1 MTTVPLPHN
10 ITPTINIYIRLAQYP
25 VLADKIRAQM
35 RQELFQ
41 RGVIDERTFEAQV
54 REKAIESQ
62 HHERLNDPY
71 GQEEAHLWQKRLAR
85 VRDFHTDAIFA
96 DNLGIMLLDQIIHNV
111 LRNQPSPSPSSGLNF
126 NPELA
131 PWEVLFRQ
139 GEIYERLPESEF
151 ERGQHHLEEIKVV
164 LIKRMISDQLPYIGV
179 AKRVFTISDLRY
191 IYNRRIGSG
200 KIGGKAAGLMLAW
213 RILRQNLGDGH
224 DIHQSIGIPESYF
237 LATEVIYEF
246 RLRNGLD
253 HLMNQKYRSL
263 AEIRDEYPR
272 VVEAHLAGRFPPAII
287 EQLQAVLA
295 DMGNSPL
302 IVRSSSLLEDN
313 FGFAFAGKYNSYF
326 CPNQGTPEQ
335 NLEDLLNAVRRV
347 YASTLNPDAILYR
360 QKHGLIDYDE
370 RMAILIQKVVG
381 QPYGQYYFPVLAG
394 VAFSQNPFRWN
405 SKIRREDGFLR
416 LVWGFGTRAVERV
429 SNDYP
434 RLIALSHPQLRPETT
449 AKAVRQYSQWYI
461 DVIDL
466 EDNSFKTLHT
476 LDILDRRYPYL
487 RYIATVKRDDYLQ
500 EIVSASA
507 IRPGDEFVL
516 TFNGLTKDRNFID
529 LMRSA
534 LQRLEATYK
543 RPVDVEFIVDI
554 LPNYPQTEYR
564 LHALQCRPLS
574 QRTEAAAVTI
584 PKNIPPEAILFTSN
598 RLVPDG
604 RADDI
609 RYIIYVDPQAYYML
623 RDTTIKHELARAI
636 GRLNKRLENERFILM
651 GPGRWGSVNIDLG
664 VHVTY
669 ADIFNTKVLI
679 EMAVARDGHVPELS
693 YGTHFFQDLV
703 EAGIH
708 SLALHLTAG
717 ADADGERFNWQFF
730 TQAPNRLTD
739 LLPEDAELS
748 RYLKVIDLA
757 EMPDNRRLHVLMNG
771 ARDEA
776 VGYLA

>member
-1 MTTVPLPHN
+1 MTTGSLPHN
-10 ITPTINIYIRLAQYP
+10 ITPAISIYIRLAQYP
-25 VLADKIRAQM
+25 VLADKIHARM

-41 RGVIDERTFEAQV
+41 RGIIDEATFEAQV
-54 REKAIESQ
+54 REEAIESQ
-62 HHERLNDPY
+62 HRERLSDPY

-96 DNLGIMLLDQIIHNV
+96 DNLGIILFDHIIQDV
-111 LRNQPSPSPSSGLNF
+111 LRSQPSPSPSFGLHF

-139 GEIYERLPESEF
+139 GEIYERLPEAEF

-179 AKRVFTISDLRY
+179 AKRVFTIADLRY

-213 RILRQNLGDGH
+213 RILQQELGDGH
-224 DIHQSIGIPESYF
+224 DIHPSIGIPESYF

-246 RLRNGLD
+246 RLRNKLD
-253 HLMNQKYRSL
+253 HFMNQKYRSL
-263 AEIRDEYPR
+263 AEIREDYPR
-272 VVEAHLAGRFPPAII
+272 IVEAHLAGSFPPAIVDQI
-287 EQLQAVLA
+287 RDVLD

-335 NLEDLLNAVRRV
+335 NLNDLLNAVRRV

-360 QKHGLIDYDE
+360 QQHGLIDYDE
-370 RMAILIQKVVG
+370 RMAILIQKAVG
-381 QPYGQYYFPVLAG
+381 QPYGQYYFPILAG

-416 LVWGFGTRAVERV
+416 LVWGFGTRAVDRV

-449 AKAVRQYSQWYI
+449 AKAIRQYAQWYI

-466 EDNSFKTLHT
+466 QDNSFKTLH
-476 LDILDRRYPYL
+476 ILDLLDRKYPYL
-487 RYIATVKRDDYLQ
+487 RYIASVKRDDYLQ
-500 EIVSASA
+500 EIVSAGS

-516 TFNGLTKDRNFID
+516 TFNGLTKDRAFVHM
-529 LMRSA
+529 MRSA
-534 LQRLEATYK
+534 LQRLEATYE
-543 RPVDVEFIVDI
+543 RPVDVEFIVNI
-554 LPNYPQTEYR
+554 LPNYPQTEYQLR
-564 LHALQCRPLS
+564 VLQCRPLS
-574 QRTEAAAVTI
+574 QRAEAAAVTI
-584 PKNIPPEAILFTSN
+584 PRNIPPEAILFTSN

-604 RADDI
+604 RAEDI
-609 RYIIYVDPQAYYML
+609 RYVVYVDPQAYFML

-636 GRLNKRLENERFILM
+636 GRLNKRLEDERFILM

-679 EMAVARDGHVPELS
+679 EMAVARDGHIPELS

-708 SLALHLTAG
+708 SLALHLGAG
-717 ADADGERFNWQFF
+717 AADETFNWQFF
-730 TQAPNRLTD
+730 ADAPNRLAD
-739 LLPEDAELS
+739 LLPEDAALS
-748 RYLKVIDLA
+748 PYMKVIDLA
-757 EMPDNRRLHVLMNG
+757 ELPGDRRLHVLMNG
-771 ARDEA
+771 AREEA

>member
-1 MTTVPLPHN
+1 MTTGSPPHN
-10 ITPTINIYIRLAQYP
+10 ITPAISIYIRLAQYP
-25 VLADKIRAQM
+25 VLADKIHARM

-41 RGVIDERTFEAQV
+41 RGVIDETTFEAQV
-54 REKAIESQ
+54 REEAIESQ
-62 HHERLNDPY
+62 HRERLSDPY

-96 DNLGIMLLDQIIHNV
+96 DNLGIVLFDKIIQDV
-111 LRNQPSPSPSSGLNF
+111 LRSQPSSSPSFGLNF

-139 GEIYERLPESEF
+139 GEIYERLPEAEF
-151 ERGQHHLEEIKVV
+151 ERWQHHLEEIKVV

-179 AKRVFTISDLRY
+179 AKRVFTIADLRY

-213 RILRQNLGDGH
+213 RILQLEMGDGR
-224 DIHQSIGIPESYF
+224 DIHPSIGIPESYF

-246 RLRNGLD
+246 RLRNKLD
-253 HLMNQKYRSL
+253 HFMNQKYRSL
-263 AEIRDEYPR
+263 AEIREDYPR
-272 VVEAHLAGRFPPAII
+272 IVEAHLAGTFPPAIV
-287 EQLQAVLA
+287 EQIRDVLT

-313 FGFAFAGKYNSYF
+313 FGFAFAGKYSSFF

-335 NLEDLLNAVRRV
+335 NLNDLLNAVRRV

-370 RMAILIQKVVG
+370 RMAILIQKAVG
-381 QPYGQYYFPVLAG
+381 QPYGQYYFPILAG

-416 LVWGFGTRAVERV
+416 LVWGFGTRAVDRV

-449 AKAVRQYSQWYI
+449 AKAIRQYAQWYI

-466 EDNSFKTLHT
+466 QDNSFKTLH
-476 LDILDRRYPYL
+476 ILDLLDRKYPYL
-487 RYIATVKRDDYLQ
+487 RYIASVKRDDYLQ
-500 EIVSASA
+500 EIVSAGS

-516 TFNGLTKDRNFID
+516 TFNGLTKDRAFVHM
-529 LMRSA
+529 MRSA
-534 LQRLEATYK
+534 LQRLEATYE

-554 LPNYPQTEYR
+554 LPNYPQTEYQLR
-564 LHALQCRPLS
+564 VLQCRPLS
-574 QRTEAAAVTI
+574 QRAEAAAVTI
-584 PKNIPPEAILFTSN
+584 PRNIPPEAILFTSN
-598 RLVPDG
+598 SLVPDG
-604 RADDI
+604 RAEDI
-609 RYIIYVDPQAYYML
+609 RYVVYVDPQAYFML

-636 GRLNKRLENERFILM
+636 GRLNKRLEDEQFILM

-669 ADIFNTKVLI
+669 ADIFNTKVLV
-679 EMAVARDGHVPELS
+679 EMAVARDGHIPELS

-708 SLALHLTAG
+708 SLALHLGAGTA
-717 ADADGERFNWQFF
+717 DETFNWQFF
-730 TQAPNRLTD
+730 AGAPNRLAD
-739 LLPEDAELS
+739 LLPEDASLS
-748 RYLKVIDLA
+748 PYMKVIDLA
-757 EMPDNRRLHVLMNG
+757 ELPGGRRLHVLMNG
-771 ARDEA
+771 AREEA

>member
-1 MTTVPLPHN
+1 MSTVNLPHT
-10 ITPTINIYIRLAQYP
+10 ITPAISIYIRLAQYP
-25 VLADKIRAQM
+25 VLADKIRARM
-35 RQELFQ
+35 RQELFR
-41 RGVIDERTFEAQV
+41 RGLADESTFEAQV
-54 REKAIESQ
+54 RDKAIDSQ
-62 HHERLNDPY
+62 LRERLTDPY

-85 VRDFHTDAIFA
+85 VRDFHTDAIFD
-96 DNLGIMLLDQIIHNV
+96 DNLGIILLDQIIEDV
-111 LRNQPSPSPSSGLNF
+111 LRSQPATSPSSSLGF

-139 GEIYERLPESEF
+139 GEIYERLPRSEL

-179 AKRVFTISDLRY
+179 AKRVFTIADLRY

-213 RILRQNLGDGH
+213 RILHQDLGDGH
-224 DIHQSIGIPESYF
+224 DIHPSIGIPDSYF

-253 HLMNQKYRSL
+253 HFMNQKYRSL
-263 AEIRDEYPR
+263 AEIREEYPR
-272 VVEAHLAGRFPPAII
+272 IVEAHLAGTFPPAII
-287 EQLQAVLA
+287 EQLRTVLTN
-295 DMGNSPL
+295 MGNSPL

-326 CPNQGTPEQ
+326 CPNQGTADQ
-335 NLEDLLNAVRRV
+335 NLEELLDAVRRV

-370 RMAILIQKVVG
+370 RMAILIQKAVG

-394 VAFSQNPFRWN
+394 VAFSQNPFRWH

-449 AKAVRQYSQWYI
+449 AKAIRQYAQWYI

-466 EDNSFKTLHT
+466 QDNSFKTLHT

-487 RYIATVKRDDYLQ
+487 RYIASVKRDDYLQ
-500 EIVSASA
+500 EFVSAGS
-507 IRPGDEFVL
+507 IRPGDEFIL
-516 TFNGLTKDRNFID
+516 TFNGLTKDRNFIN

-534 LQRLEATYK
+534 LQRLEATYG

-554 LPNYPQTEYR
+554 LPDYPNTEYR
-564 LHALQCRPLS
+564 LHVLQCRPLS
-574 QRTEAAAVTI
+574 QRAEAAAVTI

-604 RADDI
+604 RAEDI
-609 RYIIYVDPQAYYML
+609 RYIVYVDPQAYFML
-623 RDTTIKHELARAI
+623 RDTTVKHELARAI

-679 EMAVARDGHVPELS
+679 EMAVARDGHIPELS

-708 SLALHLTAG
+708 SLALHLG
-717 ADADGERFNWQFF
+717 ASADEKAFHWQFF
-730 TQAPNRLTD
+730 AGAPNRLAE
-739 LLPEDAELS
+739 LLPEDAGLAS
-748 RYLKVIDLA
+748 YLKVIDLA
-757 EMPDNRRLHVLMNG
+757 ELPGDRRLHVLMNG
-771 ARDEA
+771 AREEA